1 MISRHHDV
9 APGSGVSDETES
21 EGGDGV
27 LGVAEGPI
35 ELMRLLVPRSHLEV
49 DLRASTVEEEFTS
62 GSHELGRDAAT
73 LMVGVAR
80 QIVDPTAV
88 PVVSDHHRTDDLV
101 ILGENEE
108 SPRRVGDLP
117 SDVAEWIVGGVHE
130 SGRSPEIDHGVGVSF
145 GEGPDLDPLTVPES
159 VFRGRPRIGSDF

>member
-9 APGSGVSDETES
+9 APGSGVWDEAES

-62 GSHELGRDAAT
+62 GSHELGRDA
-73 LMVGVAR
+73 
-80 QIVDPTAV
+80 
-88 PVVSDHHRTDDLV
+88 
-101 ILGENEE
+101 
-108 SPRRVGDLP
+108 GDR
-117 SDVAEWIVGGVHE
+117 GGT
-130 SGRSPEIDHGVGVSF
+130 
-145 GEGPDLDPLTVPES
+145 PDS
-159 VFRGRPRIGSDF
+159 